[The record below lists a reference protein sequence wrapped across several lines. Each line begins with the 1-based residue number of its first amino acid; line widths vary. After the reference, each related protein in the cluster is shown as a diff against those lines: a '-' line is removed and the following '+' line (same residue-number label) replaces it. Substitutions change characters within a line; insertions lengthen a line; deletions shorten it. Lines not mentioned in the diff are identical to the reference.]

1 MLVFIGLKVNIENFT
16 FFSLQSCLYG
26 RSILLAKT
34 TKVSNYFLTFFFD
47 KKNKKTNQH
56 IK

>member
-26 RSILLAKT
+26 RSILLAFH
-34 TKVSNYFLTFFFD
+34 SIPFLYAAATSSR
-47 KKNKKTNQH
+47 TGE
-56 IK
+56 IGI